1 MSTPVLFSPRADG
14 MASAL
19 LAPLFMTLGF
29 FLWDAHW
36 TNSGASAFSLNMF
49 KCTLASAGFVVMC
62 LARGFALPVTYDSAG
77 SADEGSGTDS
87 IGAEA
92 VFTVESVGYLILS
105 STLGIIVGDVL
116 WLEGL
121 RLLGPRHVIV
131 IDSVKPFAA
140 ALLGWAALDERL
152 LGPAWWGM
160 VLTVVGVGAVT
171 WEEASRS
178 SSERKD
184 EGENEDDS
192 GKEEV
197 KDIANTAATERIHD
211 IEGDPSESCRNEE
224 SKPSDS
230 ISSIKSVRPRGS
242 RRRGYACAVVN
253 VLADTLGSLLTKQ
266 HGVGMTT
273 WSINLIRFGF
283 AGVVCMVI
291 SLAMRARRRLSWKG
305 VIDDKSSEG
314 LNVKEASPRWYE
326 LPVLTRRGWAH
337 IIAGVG
343 LVTFLCP
350 ALSNHALFLIPLG
363 LAVSLG
369 SIGPLYG
376 LALDWPFRGRRPT
389 VLGVAGTIAAVAGVV
404 VLCVWGRG

>member
-1 MSTPVLFSPRADG
+1 MSTRPVLFTPRADG
-14 MASAL
+14 IASAL
-19 LAPLFMTLGF
+19 LAPLFMSLGF

-36 TNSGASAFSLNMF
+36 TKSGASAFSLNMF

-62 LARGFALPVTYDSAG
+62 LARGFALPLDSAEEDAG
-77 SADEGSGTDS
+77 GMDDASTGE
-87 IGAEA
+87 EA
-92 VFTVESVGYLILS
+92 VFTAESVGYLILS
-105 STLGIIVGDVL
+105 SVLGIIVGDVL
-116 WLEGL
+116 WLEAL

-152 LGPAWWGM
+152 LGPAWGGM
-160 VLTVVGVGAVT
+160 ALTVVGVGAVT

-178 SSERKD
+178 SS
-184 EGENEDDS
+184 
-192 GKEEV
+192 GKEEEDSGEEG
-197 KDIANTAATERIHD
+197 KDIANTDATERID
-211 IEGDPSESCRNEE
+211 DVEGDQSESFGNEDAQVAQGAKPSESTSNP
-224 SKPSDS
+224 KP
-230 ISSIKSVRPRGS
+230 VRPRGT
-242 RRRGYACAVVN
+242 RRKGYACAVVN

-283 AGVVCMVI
+283 AGAVCVVI
-291 SLAMRARRRLSWKG
+291 SLTMRAGRRLSRKG
-305 VIDDKSSEG
+305 EIDDKSTVGS
-314 LNVKEASPRWYE
+314 NVGETSPRWYE
-326 LPVLTRRGWAH
+326 LPALTRRGWAH
-337 IIAGVG
+337 IVAGVG

-369 SIGPLYG
+369 SVGPLYG
-376 LALDWPFRGRRPT
+376 LDLDWPFRGRRPT
-389 VLGVAGTIAAVAGVV
+389 VPGVVGAGAAVAGVV